1 MPIDT
6 PAKDKNYVNIY
17 FRQDDRQML
26 YKREEYDMLTY
37 LGDLGGLLDIVL
49 LLGVAITSIFVSR
62 LFQAAIVKQAYRV
75 QRYLL
80 DSTPYYESTKTTGH
94 LSTESD
100 SQSEDGPPP
109 PQIMKPAIKLG
120 QQQP

>member
-75 QRYLL
+75 
-80 DSTPYYESTKTTGH
+80 
-94 LSTESD
+94 
-100 SQSEDGPPP
+100 
-109 PQIMKPAIKLG
+109 
-120 QQQP
+120 